1 MTVSELAAF
10 VGGQL
15 ASGVDGSALIQGAAS
30 LAEAGAGHVTF
41 FSNPKYLAQ
50 LRTSQA
56 TVVIVPL
63 DFAEAIAPG
72 CIRCENPTLAFA
84 KILDRLAPPPI
95 KFAPGI
101 HPTAVTAANA
111 EIAPS
116 ASIQPY
122 AVIEEGARIGANSV
136 IGAYTYVGHE
146 ASVGEDSY
154 LHPRVTVGARC
165 IVGNRVILHSG
176 VVLGSDGF
184 GYEFQNGRHVKI
196 PQTGIVQID
205 DDVEIGANTCLDRA
219 RFGRTW
225 VQNGTKIDNLVQIGH
240 NVVIGAHCIVCGQ
253 VGISG
258 SVKLGKYVTLAGQVG
273 TAGHLEIG
281 DQATVGAQAGVSKSL
296 AAKGMY
302 IGYPAIPAREWKEL
316 IAHTHG
322 IAKLKARVRI
332 LEQILS
338 ESGKSLPRESDPCGG
353 GEAV

>member
-1 MTVSELAAF
+1 MTVSELAAL

-15 ASGVDGSALIQGAAS
+15 ASGVDGSAKIHGAAS

-41 FSNPKYLAQ
+41 FASPKYLAQ
-50 LRTSQA
+50 LRGSQA

-63 DFAEAIAPG
+63 DFAETIATG
-72 CIRCENPTLAFA
+72 CIRCENPTIAFA

-101 HPTAVTAANA
+101 HPTAVVAADA
-111 EIAPS
+111 EVASS

-122 AVIEEGARIGANSV
+122 AVIEQGARIGANTV
-136 IGAYTYVGHE
+136 IGAYTYIGHE
-146 ASVGEDSY
+146 ASVGEDSF
-154 LHPRVTVGARC
+154 LHPRVTVGERC
-165 IVGNRVILHSG
+165 IVGNRVVLHSG
-176 VVLGSDGF
+176 VVMGSDGF
-184 GYEFQNGRHVKI
+184 GFEFQNGRHIKI

-225 VQNGTKIDNLVQIGH
+225 VQTGTKIDNLVQIAH

-281 DQATVGAQAGVSKSL
+281 DGAIVGAQSGVSKSL
-296 AAKGMY
+296 ESKGIYM
-302 IGYPAIPAREWKEL
+302 GYPAIPAREWKEL
-316 IAHTHG
+316 LAHTHG
-322 IAKLKARVRI
+322 LAKLKARVRV
-332 LEQILS
+332 LEQFLS
-338 ESGKSLPRESDPCGG
+338 EAGKSLPPER
-353 GEAV
+353 